1 MPEEDLAVVFILVE
15 VEEAFETAVV
25 VSFVREVLEQ
35 LPKML
40 VTVSLPATPSAC
52 RL

>member
-1 MPEEDLAVVFILVE
+1 MPEEDLAVVFVLIE
-15 VEEAFETAVV
+15 VEEAFETVV